1 MRDPHP
7 HAHYRAR
14 GAGLI
19 LLALLALAVT
29 FGGALWPH
37 DPDRPLDPAVAGLSP
52 PGARW
57 SVVRLADGHELAAR
71 GLRREGDRIEL
82 DRATAPAAITLER
95 LDGPPESAITERTFV
110 LGSDKFGRDIVARL
124 LSGGRVSLA
133 VALLVVACILA
144 IGVPLGTLAAM
155 SPPRVDRL
163 LLRSFETLQAFPRLF
178 LLLALAAI
186 VRPGFVAVAL
196 ILGLTGW
203 VPMARLVRA
212 EMRVLRSKEYVLAA
226 QVSGATPLSIVFRH
240 LLPNAAAPILI
251 EASLAAAAAIASEA
265 ALSFLGYGL
274 QPPTASWGNMVAD
287 GREVLAGGWWVAL
300 FPGLAIALAALSFN
314 LIGEGFRDALDRR
327 AAAKRV

>member
-1 MRDPHP
+1 MPDLLQPGRT
-7 HAHYRAR
+7 RF
-14 GAGLI
+14 AGLF

-29 FGGALWPH
+29 VGAALWPH

-52 PGARW
+52 PGTRW
-57 SVVRLADGHELAAR
+57 SVVRLSDGQELAGR
-71 GLRREGDRIEL
+71 NVRRHDDRIEL
-82 DRATAPAAITLER
+82 DRALGPAAIDLSR
-95 LDGPPESAITERTFV
+95 LDGAPESAITERRFL
-110 LGSDKFGRDIVARL
+110 LGSDKFGRDVAARL
-124 LSGGRVSLA
+124 LAGGRVSLA

-144 IGVPLGTLAAM
+144 LGVPLGALAAM
-155 SPPRVDRL
+155 APPRIDRL
-163 LLRSFETLQAFPRLF
+163 LLRSFEALQAFPRLF

-186 VRPGFVAVAL
+186 VRPGFAAVAL

-212 EMRVLRSKEYVLAA
+212 EMRMLRAKEYVLAA
-226 QVSGATPLSIVFRH
+226 RVSGATPLRIVFRH

-287 GREVLAGGWWVAL
+287 GREILAGGWWVAL

-314 LIGEGFRDALDRR
+314 LIGEGLRDAFDRR
-327 AAAKRV
+327 SAARRV